1 MAAITV
7 IGGINIDIEGAPYGR
22 LIGADSNPGKVSI
35 AFGGVGRNIV
45 ENVARMGGDC
55 GMVSRTGTDAMGM
68 SAKQSLQN
76 LGVDVSGIESVPEE
90 ETGMYLSIL
99 NEKNDMAL
107 AICGMDIVER
117 ITPEYLETWIGRINQ
132 SKIVCV
138 DCNLSE
144 AAIAYLAENVKVPM
158 FLDPVSVTKAERVK
172 GYVHY
177 FHTVKPNRLEAE
189 ILTGISITDDI
200 SLRKAAAWFMER
212 GVKRVFISLGERGAY
227 YKDAYE
233 EGIVGTRLVEL
244 KSATGAGDAFSAA
257 ILMGHVLGR
266 SAKETAQM
274 GIACSSIAMEAKTA
288 VNPQMSMEEV
298 EKRL

>member
-7 IGGINIDIEGAPYGR
+7 IGGINIDIEGAPYGT
-22 LIGADSNPGKVSI
+22 LIGADSNPGRVSV
-35 AFGGVGRNIV
+35 AFGGVGRNIA
-45 ENVARMGGDC
+45 ENVCRMGGDC
-55 GMVSRTGTDAMGM
+55 AMVSRTGTDVMGM
-68 SAKQSLQN
+68 GAKQALQA
-76 LGVDVSGIESVPEE
+76 LGADVCAIESVPGE

-117 ITPEYLETWIGRINQ
+117 ITPAYLAKWIDRVNA

-144 AAIAYLAENVKVPM
+144 EAIAYLTDHVTAPM

-172 GYVHY
+172 KYVHR

-189 ILTGISITDDI
+189 VLTGIPITDDT

-227 YKDAYE
+227 YKDEQE

-257 ILMGHVLGR
+257 ILMGYVLNC
-266 SAKETAQM
+266 SAEETARM
-274 GIACSSIAMEAKTA
+274 GIACASIAMEAKTA

-298 EKRL
+298 KKRL